1 MIFDHIIVRNG
12 KYYAA
17 GEEVPDEGFD
27 LPFQDDVVSEELPF
41 TDVPEPEPTQ
51 ETPKRGRP
59 KKTE

>member
-27 LPFQDDVVSEELPF
+27 LPFQDDI
-41 TDVPEPEPTQ
+41 VP
-51 ETPKRGRP
+51 
-59 KKTE
+59 